1 MKIESNCVSWFS
13 KKKIETG
20 KEYIENSL
28 VGNDK
33 IIFWFKETKIEDK
46 EAFKIKNK
54 SYTNTNWEIIPPW
67 HEFFHE
73 ILKYRWIKWRR
84 GENFLLWS
92 EMKIESNYIGDFRK
106 KIETGKECVE
116 KRKIP
121 WLEMIKLFLY
131 CFKKKKKEVF
141 KK

>member
-13 KKKIETG
+13 KKKIETE
-20 KEYIENSL
+20 KDIENSL

-106 KIETGKECVE
+106 KIEKSIWKRGKFHDS
-116 KRKIP
+116 K
-121 WLEMIKLFLY
+121 W
-131 CFKKKKKEVF
+131 
-141 KK
+141 

>member
-1 MKIESNCVSWFS
+1 MKIESNCVLWFS
-13 KKKIETG
+13 KKKIETE

-54 SYTNTNWEIIPPW
+54 SYTNTNWEIILPW

-73 ILKYRWIKWRR
+73 ILKYGWIKWRR

-106 KIETGKECVE
+106 KLKLEKSVWKRGKFHDS
-116 KRKIP
+116 K
-121 WLEMIKLFLY
+121 W
-131 CFKKKKKEVF
+131 
-141 KK
+141 

>member
-106 KIETGKECVE
+106 KIEKSIWKRGKFHDS
-116 KRKIP
+116 K
-121 WLEMIKLFLY
+121 W
-131 CFKKKKKEVF
+131 
-141 KK
+141 